1 MSVQKFQASVDI
13 YDNGYCELYLN
24 FDWASAPLN
33 LDPLKPDLDGARRLA
48 QEKAALLGWKESWVK
63 RVTPQALSV
72 SVVVGN
78 RE

>member
-33 LDPLKPDLDGARRLA
+33 LDPLKPDLDGARRLVFWV
-48 QEKAALLGWKESWVK
+48 GRNPGSNESPL
-63 RVTPQALSV
+63 RP
-72 SVVVGN
+72 
-78 RE
+78 